1 MRVAWYRF
9 AATFGRRQGGYL
21 TLVLLIGLIGGIAL
35 GSVAAARRTQS
46 SYTTFLAATNPS
58 DLSLSGQG
66 PNLTRKLERLPG
78 VQRVEAALFSLN
90 AFPLTRT
97 GAPIIPPA
105 FRYSKAIPI
114 GSIDGEYFDQD
125 RVTVTAGR
133 MARPD
138 RADEFVATAL
148 AARLLG
154 WHAGQVIPMGFYI
167 NAQSATS
174 KPLRRL
180 DMRLTGIVMFN
191 NEVVLD
197 DVDRYPSFVLF
208 TPALTRPF
216 STGRE
221 SVYYGLKLTDGARGV
236 PAVEHEIIRAIPQA
250 VSYSFH
256 LTSVVEGQVGHTV
269 EPEAIAL
276 AVFGVIAMLAV
287 LLISAQVIARQIREA
302 DGETAV
308 LRALGASRLAVMGDG
323 LVGILAAIV
332 AGSLL
337 AAGVAVGLSPLSPI
351 GPVRLVYPTPGL
363 AADATVLGFGFL
375 ALVAGIGAVAVVLA
389 ARPAAGRRRHEGAA
403 RPARG
408 SGIARL
414 AANSGAPVS
423 AVAGIRFALE
433 PGRGRTAVP
442 VRSALF
448 GAALAVAIVVATL
461 TFGSGLT
468 TLVSHPPLYGWNW
481 SYVLE
486 GPDIPPQ
493 ALALLRRDP
502 LVAAWTGVSFGDLE
516 VDGEITPAILTG
528 TRARVSPPILSGHP
542 PEGRHQIVLGAQTL
556 GQLHKRV
563 GDTVDVSYG
572 APSDAPVYIPPT
584 PEVIVGTATLPAI
597 GNVQTLHTSMGTGAL
612 VPAGIAP
619 PAMQKAFSSP
629 DPTLNGPGA
638 VLVRL
643 RNGVTPAAGLGSLQ
657 RIAKAGTRAFEA
669 LPGSLYTGQSV
680 ETLPVQYPAEI
691 ENYRSIGATPAFLA
705 AGLAAGAVVAL
716 GLTLIASVR
725 RRRRD
730 LALLKALG
738 LTRRQLMSCVTW
750 QSTAAVAVGI
760 VGGIPAGVA
769 LGRWLW
775 ILFAQQIYAVPRA
788 TVPALSLVYVAL
800 GALVLA
806 NLVAALPGR
815 HASRTPAAI
824 VLRTE

>member
-9 AATFGRRQGGYL
+9 AATFGRRRGGYL

-66 PNLTRKLERLPG
+66 PNLTKKLAQLPG
-78 VQRVEAALFSLN
+78 VQRVEAALYSLN
-90 AFPLTRT
+90 AFPLTRR

-105 FRYSKAIPI
+105 FRDSEAIPI
-114 GSIDGEYFDQD
+114 GSIDGEYFGQD

-133 MARPD
+133 MARQD
-138 RADEFVATAL
+138 REDEFVATAQ
-148 AARLLG
+148 AAHLLG
-154 WHAGQVIPMGFYI
+154 WHVGQVIPMGFYT
-167 NAQSATS
+167 NAQSPTS

-180 DMRLTGIVMFN
+180 GMRLTGIVTFN

-216 STGRE
+216 SAGPE
-221 SVYYGLKLTDGARGV
+221 YVYYGLKLTDGARGV

-250 VSYSFH
+250 VNYSFH
-256 LTSVVEGQVGHTV
+256 LTSVVEGQVNRTV

-287 LLISAQVIARQIREA
+287 LLISAQVIARQIQEA
-302 DGETAV
+302 DEETAV
-308 LRALGASRLAVMGDG
+308 LRALGASRLVVMGDG
-323 LVGILAAIV
+323 LLGILGAIV

-337 AAGVAVGLSPLSPI
+337 AAGVAIGLSPLSPI
-351 GPVRLVYPTPGL
+351 GPGRPVYPAPGL
-363 AADATVLGFGFL
+363 AADATVLGFGL
-375 ALVAGIGAVAVVLA
+375 LTLVAGIGAVAVVLA
-389 ARPAAGRRRHEGAA
+389 ARPVAGRRQEAAA
-403 RPARG
+403 RATRG

-414 AANSGAPVS
+414 TANSGAPVS

-516 VDGEITPAILTG
+516 IDGEITPAILTG
-528 TRARVSPPILSGHP
+528 ARARVSPPILSGHP
-542 PEGRHQIVLGAQTL
+542 PEGRHQIVLGTQTL

-572 APSDAPVYIPPT
+572 APDDAPVYIPPT

-597 GNVQTLHTSMGTGAL
+597 GNGQTLHTSMGTGAL
-612 VPAGIAP
+612 VPSGIAP
-619 PAMQKAFSSP
+619 PAMQKALGSP

-643 RNGVTPAAGLGSLQ
+643 KNGVTPAAGLASLQ
-657 RIAKAGTRAFEA
+657 RIAKAGTGAFEA

-691 ENYRSIGATPAFLA
+691 ENYRSAGATPAFLA
-705 AGLAAGAVVAL
+705 AGLAAGAAAAL
-716 GLTLIASVR
+716 GLTLTASVR

-730 LALLKALG
+730 LALLKAPDG
-738 LTRRQLMSCVTW
+738 R
-750 QSTAAVAVGI
+750 VGCH
-760 VGGIPAGVA
+760 
-769 LGRWLW
+769 
-775 ILFAQQIYAVPRA
+775 
-788 TVPALSLVYVAL
+788 S
-800 GALVLA
+800 
-806 NLVAALPGR
+806 
-815 HASRTPAAI
+815 
-824 VLRTE
+824 